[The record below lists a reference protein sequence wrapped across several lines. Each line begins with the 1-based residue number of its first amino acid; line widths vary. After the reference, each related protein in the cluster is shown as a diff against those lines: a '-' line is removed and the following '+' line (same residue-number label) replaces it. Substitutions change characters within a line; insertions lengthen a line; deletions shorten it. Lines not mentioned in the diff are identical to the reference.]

1 MKRKK
6 NQFCGRRNEREREGR
21 EEKREGGR
29 GRGKDKCE
37 MWQRGRVIRAFTA
50 LGSAPGCGLRAELL
64 NPGGGDKADGVK
76 TAFVSA
82 L

>member
-29 GRGKDKCE
+29 GKDKCE
-37 MWQRGRVIRAFTA
+37 MWQRGRVIRAFTV
-50 LGSAPGCGLRAELL
+50 LGSAPGCGLCAELL
-64 NPGGGDKADGVK
+64 NPRGGDKADGVK